1 MPCSKVVIW
10 AKRVAF
16 IEAFSRTTGSLFF
29 CKLSSMASTEEKPCC
44 LASADELETSV
55 RSVSS
60 KLRKMGYD
68 VELASANASKSFSDE
83 QEATLSNFVT
93 DNSGVYTYAEIASNF
108 EGGAFSAKSIQGKIL
123 SMQLTEHVKPAP
135 KVETVKTYSEDEE
148 SQFISMVNDGAF
160 IEDIAEGLGR
170 SVNSIRGKALS
181 LLRAGEINAIPKQ
194 EHTKGSSKAD
204 PLADVEINDM
214 TVEEI
219 ADEIGKTVR
228 GVKTMLTRRGLQC
241 ADYNGAARKEIG

>member
-1 MPCSKVVIW
+1 MALPKWTDERTQQLTDFVGSESPVSQ
-10 AKRVAF
+10 ATVAN
-16 IEAFSRTTGSLFF
+16 A
-29 CKLSSMASTEEKPCC
+29 
-44 LASADELETSV
+44 ADELETSV

-60 KLRKMGYD
+60 KLRKMGFD
-68 VELASANASKSFSDE
+68 VELASASQSKAFSDE
-83 QEATLSNFVT
+83 QESTLSNFVQ
-93 DNSGVYTYAEIASNF
+93 DNSGSYTYAEIAENF

-135 KVETVKTYSEDEE
+135 KVETVKSYNEDEE
-148 SQFISMVNDGAF
+148 ATFVNMVNDGAY
-160 IEDIAEGLGR
+160 IEQIAESLGR

-194 EHTKGSSKAD
+194 ENVVGNSKAD
-204 PLADVEINDM
+204 PLADMDISDMSVED
-214 TVEEI
+214 I

>member
-1 MPCSKVVIW
+1 MALPKWTDERTQQLVDFVGNESPVSQ
-10 AKRVAF
+10 AMVAD
-16 IEAFSRTTGSLFF
+16 A
-29 CKLSSMASTEEKPCC
+29 
-44 LASADELETSV
+44 ADELETSV

-93 DNSGVYTYAEIASNF
+93 DNSGVYTYAEIAENF

-135 KVETVKTYSEDEE
+135 KVETVKSYNEDEE
-148 SQFISMVNDGAF
+148 ATFVSMVNDGAF
-160 IEDIAEGLGR
+160 IEQIAESLGR

-194 EHTKGSSKAD
+194 ENVVGNSKAD
-204 PLADVEINDM
+204 PLADMDISDMSVED
-214 TVEEI
+214 I

>member
-1 MPCSKVVIW
+1 MALPKWTDERTSSLENFVGSESPVSQ
-10 AKRVAF
+10 ATVANAA
-16 IEAFSRTTGSLFF
+16 E
-29 CKLSSMASTEEKPCC
+29 
-44 LASADELETSV
+44 ELETSV

-68 VELASANASKSFSDE
+68 VELASSSNTKSFSDE

-93 DNSGVYTYAEIASNF
+93 DNSGQYTYAEIASNF

-204 PLADVEINDM
+204 PLADVEIDGM